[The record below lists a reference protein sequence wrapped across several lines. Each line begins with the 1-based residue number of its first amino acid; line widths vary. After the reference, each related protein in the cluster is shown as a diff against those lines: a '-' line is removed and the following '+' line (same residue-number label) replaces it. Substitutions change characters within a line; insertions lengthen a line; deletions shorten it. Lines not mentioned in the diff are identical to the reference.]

1 LGLSFQTSLEVKSI
15 HLVDPSI
22 DVINKLKKT
31 IKDSYIPRKEIIKL
45 HYIKGQEVVLE
56 KDSKIIFIAGMG
68 GKEIGKILQ
77 HLIPQLTANDRLV
90 ISPHRN
96 ILELREFL
104 ASSPLRLVDETVI
117 NEDGQFYQI
126 LCLCLND
133 GLSKISQFGH
143 KIWMGP
149 LGEEYRAHQLKR
161 YEHHQ
166 DPLSRK
172 FLAFLTDF
180 SS

>member
-1 LGLSFQTSLEVKSI
+1 MKFI

-31 IKDSYIPRKEIIKL
+31 LRDSYIPKREIVTIHHK
-45 HYIKGQEVVLE
+45 KGQELVLE

-68 GKEIGKILQ
+68 GKEIGKILE
-77 HLIPQLTANDRLV
+77 HLIPQLTPNDRFV

-104 ASSPLRLVDETVI
+104 ASGPLRLVDETVI
-117 NEDGQFYQI
+117 KEDGQFYQI

-133 GLSKISQFGH
+133 RLSKIPQFGH

-166 DPLSRK
+166 DPLSQK